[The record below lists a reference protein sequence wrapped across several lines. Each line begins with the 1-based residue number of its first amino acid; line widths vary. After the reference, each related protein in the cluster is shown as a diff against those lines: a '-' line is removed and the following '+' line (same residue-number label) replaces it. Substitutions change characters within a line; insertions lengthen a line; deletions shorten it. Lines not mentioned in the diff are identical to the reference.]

1 LFCSARENQL
11 KHSIETETRRR
22 MSENNSTVTVTPEVL
37 ETPVPSQNE
46 VSLTES
52 EPSQGQELKK
62 EALKR
67 KSIDTV
73 TAIMSTPIQNKRLN
87 LLQKGGMN
95 SPALKIPA
103 SPMMARLGYG
113 TGIGVYLMERSP
125 RPTGEIRSPWA
136 IKKIA
141 ALKNANKSATKI
153 YAARLEHEASILKQL
168 NHPNIIGF
176 RKFSAELSNPTGTGA
191 YLALETAERS
201 LADLIEARFDEMIQC
216 QSAEMNPNP
225 FPAKNIEKVGLDVS
239 KALNYLHEEM
249 KMIHGDMKSGNVLIS
264 GDFEI
269 VKLCDFG
276 VSRKLKEDGTL
287 EGFYVGTEIWNP
299 KEVVQ
304 GLNDEGEKKYPITHK
319 VDIFPFGLTLF
330 EMISLK
336 PPHVG
341 TDLDDEDSELDSSF
355 TNTNTTGNRTIELDS
370 SFTDTDSGTGK
381 RTEKSFDESM
391 SLYEERLAERIGTR
405 PSLPDIEFD
414 ESYNKILELFYCC
427 TEEDPSKRPTAK
439 HIMDLLQK
447 TDGEKETETEAAQV
461 QKKDDSVSVE

>member
-1 LFCSARENQL
+1 
-11 KHSIETETRRR
+11 

-249 KMIHGDMKSGNVLIS
+249 KMIHGDLKSGNVLIS

-304 GLNDEGEKKYPITHK
+304 HLSGVEAEKKYPITVK

-336 PPHVG
+336 PPHIG
-341 TDLDDEDSELDSSF
+341 TDFDDEDSELDSSF
-355 TNTNTTGNRTIELDS
+355 TDTNTSTGNRTIELDS
-370 SFTDTDSGTGK
+370 SFTDTGK

-414 ESYNKILELFYCC
+414 ESYNKILEIFYCC

-439 HIMDLLQK
+439 HITDLLQNQK
-447 TDGEKETETEAAQV
+447 TDTDANNAEAHTEAALV
-461 QKKDDSVSVE
+461 EEKPGSVLAE